1 MKKIAAKVIALLLA
15 AMMVAAA
22 VPAAMFAETAPSEGL
37 PEGVTVTYTLVTG
50 WNHKVDFT
58 ITIGENVDVDRINLG
73 DLFELADVA
82 DMQYL
87 PASTDT
93 YTFTVVDN
101 SGKGYTYEPQSV
113 TISTP
118 EFHVFTT
125 DNGYSTVMWRCFNEA
140 LGNGTTVDEEK
151 IEGLGLKD
159 TQSDLSH
166 ESVGAKL
173 RTKGYGEDDMSD
185 EQITAEYLDDFYV
198 AYYNAKYKENATK
211 LSEVSMDFLRD
222 MMNVDVNSQVR
233 ENNMDVAQYMG
244 YRYFYEWG
252 YTLSTDKD
260 IADKDYIGEG
270 EDRVRFGIPF
280 MQYTDK
286 STDAYKS
293 LDNLFTGLKN
303 GQTRTF
309 KTRII
314 GCEVWNQYQSF
325 IFEQALSFNLVKS
338 TKISFP
344 GIDKKIVLADG
355 EVVHDDIAAGEDVH
369 FILRSNIGEDFAKV
383 FPENYPVA
391 GQEPNGYGYT
401 VDDFGTYTFEFHDIY
416 DPAFTIDSTSFV
428 VKVNGE
434 QLGTDEYTLTMDTE
448 NHTFTVAIN
457 SLVQLF
463 LDGVFD
469 YEDIGVAPITVEYT
483 ASTDGMEAGSYVN
496 EAWVEYQGTE
506 TTHANVD
513 VKTYK
518 ISVFKYDQ
526 DDGKALAGAEF
537 ALYGSK
543 KVVTTNEDGT
553 ETIKY
558 EIDTENL
565 IAEAISD
572 EDGYA
577 IFDGLDI
584 GIYYVVETKAPEGYV
599 CNSDPLMVEITGEEE
614 GSVVEISFANV
625 KIPHTGGEG
634 TTVFYAVGGAIL
646 ACAAVMYVVS
656 RRKASNNA

>member
-37 PEGVTVTYTLVTG
+37 PEGVTVTYVPNGET
-50 WNHKVDFT
+50 NHTHDIT
-58 ITIGENVDVDRINLG
+58 ITIDKGVNYARIEMGDIFAILENFTDYV
-73 DLFELADVA
+73 
-82 DMQYL
+82 

-93 YTFTVVDN
+93 YNITVVDN
-101 SGKGYTYEPQSV
+101 SGNGYAYEPQSV
-113 TISTP
+113 TLSTP
-118 EFHVFTT
+118 EFHVLT
-125 DNGYSTVMWRCFNEA
+125 DGGASTVMFKVWNSAIGE
-140 LGNGTTVDEEK
+140 
-151 IEGLGLKD
+151 LGLDGFQAREATNAK
-159 TQSDLSH
+159 
-166 ESVGAKL
+166 VGELL
-173 RTKGYGEDDMSD
+173 RAKGYGTNDMTD
-185 EQITAEYLDDFYV
+185 EEINAEFLDDFYV
-198 AYYNAKYKENATK
+198 DYYNRHYNANAKD
-211 LSEVSMDFLRD
+211 LSEVSLNFVID
-222 MMNVDVNSQVR
+222 MMKIGKDCTER
-233 ENNMDVAQYMG
+233 ENNLTVAQYMG

-260 IADKDYIGEG
+260 SVDEDYVGDG
-270 EDRVRFGIPF
+270 EDRIRFGIPF

-293 LDNLFTGLKN
+293 LDNLFAGLKN

-314 GCEVWNQYQSF
+314 GSEVCNQYQSF

-369 FILRSNIGEDFAKV
+369 FILRSNIGEDFAEV

-416 DPAFTIDSTSFV
+416 DPAFTIDDGSFV
-428 VKVNGE
+428 VKVKDITLRPD
-434 QLGTDEYTLTMDTE
+434 QYTLTMDTE

-483 ASTDGMEAGSYVN
+483 ASTNGMEAGSYVN
-496 EAWVEYQGTE
+496 KAWVEYQGTE

-526 DDGKALAGAEF
+526 QDDRIALAGAEF

-543 KVVTTNEDGT
+543 KVVTTNEDGA

-572 EDGYA
+572 ENGYA

-599 CNSDPLMVEITGEEE
+599 CNSDPLMVEITGEAE

-656 RRKASNNA
+656 HRKASNNA